1 MNPYFRLPLKGMNAM
16 RASNVGNLIMWED
29 EPRLCLWKHK
39 PRSEGS
45 ILMLGIMNELITR
58 IHISNRRKSLHS
70 NLALLPTQ
78 KLFFFIGQEC
88 VTSYLSNS
96 TTAHNSL
103 GHQ

>member
-1 MNPYFRLPLKGMNAM
+1 M

-29 EPRLCLWKHK
+29 EPKLCLWKHN

-78 KLFFFIGQEC
+78 KLFLF
-88 VTSYLSNS
+88 
-96 TTAHNSL
+96 SL
-103 GHQ
+103 DKNASLVISQTVQLPIIP